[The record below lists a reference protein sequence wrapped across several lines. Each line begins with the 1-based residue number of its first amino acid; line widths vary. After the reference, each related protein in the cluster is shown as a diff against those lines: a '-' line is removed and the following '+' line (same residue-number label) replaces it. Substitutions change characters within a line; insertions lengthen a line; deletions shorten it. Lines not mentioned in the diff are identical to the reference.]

1 MSHEDMFANARFP
14 QGEGGKAALSHMNE
28 AHDEGT
34 RWALESLEISD
45 DSRVLDI
52 GCGGGLA
59 MSLLRQKFNGGV
71 VAGVDYSPTAVEE
84 TTKFNESAVERGEC
98 TVTEGSVSELP
109 FEGNH
114 FDLVTAFET
123 VYFWPKLTQDFGEL
137 LRVLRPGGKFLIFNA
152 TDGLTKEHESW
163 AEQIEGMRIYT
174 ADELSSM
181 LREAGF
187 EDPVVDTCEGKSWI
201 RIVARKP

>member
-1 MSHEDMFANARFP
+1 MSHEEMFANARFP

-34 RWALESLEISD
+34 RWALGSLDISD
-45 DSRVLDI
+45 NSEVLDI

-84 TTKFNESAVERGEC
+84 TIKFNESAVERGEC

-123 VYFWPKLTQDFGEL
+123 VYFWPELTQDLGEV
-137 LRVLRPGGKFLIFNA
+137 LRVLRPSGKFLIFNA

-187 EDPVVDTCEGKSWI
+187 EDPVADTCEGKSWI
-201 RIVARKP
+201 RVVAGKP

>member
-1 MSHEDMFANARFP
+1 MSHEEMFANARFP
-14 QGEGGKAALSHMNE
+14 QGQGGKAALSHMNE
-28 AHDEGT
+28 AHNEGT
-34 RWALESLEISD
+34 RWALEPLEISD

-59 MSLLRQKFNGGV
+59 ISLLREKFNGGV

-84 TTKFNESAVERGEC
+84 TTKFNMSAVEHGDC
-98 TVTEGSVSELP
+98 TVTQGSVSELP
-109 FEGNH
+109 FEDNY

-123 VYFWPKLTQDFGEL
+123 VYFWPELNQDFGEV
-137 LRVLRPGGKFLIFNA
+137 LRVLRPGGKFLVFNA

-174 ADELSSM
+174 ADELSAT

-201 RIVARKP
+201 RVVARKP

>member
-34 RWALESLEISD
+34 RWALGSLDISD
-45 DSRVLDI
+45 NSEVLDI

-84 TTKFNESAVERGEC
+84 TTKFNKSAVECGGC
-98 TVTEGSVSELP
+98 TVTQGSVSELP
-109 FEGNH
+109 FGNSR

-123 VYFWPKLTQDFGEL
+123 VYFWPELTQDFGEV
-137 LRVLRPGGKFLIFNA
+137 LRVLRPGGKLLIFNA
-152 TDGLTKEHESW
+152 TDGLTKEHASW

-187 EDPVVDTCEGKSWI
+187 EDPVVDTCEDKSWI
-201 RIVARKP
+201 RVVARKP

>member
-1 MSHEDMFANARFP
+1 MHQKDMFANARFP
-14 QGEGGKAALSHMNE
+14 QGEGGKAALTHMNQ

-34 RWALESLEISD
+34 RWALESLDVAD
-45 DSRVLDI
+45 DSQVLDI

-84 TTKFNESAVERGEC
+84 TTKFNNSAVKRGDC
-98 TVTEGSVSELP
+98 TVTQGSVSELP
-109 FEGNH
+109 FEDSH

-123 VYFWPKLTQDFGEL
+123 VYFWPELTQDLSEV
-137 LRVLRPGGKFLIFNA
+137 LRVLRPGGRFLIFNA
-152 TDGLTKEHESW
+152 TDGLTQEHESW

-174 ADELSSM
+174 ADELSAT
-181 LREAGF
+181 LRETGF
-187 EDPVVDTCEGKSWI
+187 ADPVVDTCEGKSWI
-201 RIVARKP
+201 RVVARKP

>member
-14 QGEGGKAALSHMNE
+14 KGEGGKSALSHMNE
-28 AHDEGT
+28 AHNEGT
-34 RWALESLEISD
+34 RWALEPLDIAD
-45 DSRVLDI
+45 DSQVLDI

-98 TVTEGSVSELP
+98 TVTQGSVSELP
-109 FEGNH
+109 FESSH
-114 FDLVTAFET
+114 FVLVTAFET
-123 VYFWPKLTQDFGEL
+123 VYFWPELTQDFGEV
-137 LRVLRPGGKFLIFNA
+137 LRVLRPGGRFLVFNA

-174 ADELSSM
+174 ADELCAM

-187 EDPVVDTCEGKSWI
+187 AEPVVDTCEGKSWI
-201 RIVARKP
+201 RVVARKP

>member
-1 MSHEDMFANARFP
+1 MSHEEMFANARFP
-14 QGEGGKAALSHMNE
+14 KGEGGKAALSHMNE
-28 AHDEGT
+28 AHGAGT
-34 RWALESLEISD
+34 RWALEPLNIAD
-45 DSRVLDI
+45 DSQLLDI

-59 MSLLRQKFNGGV
+59 MNLLRQKFNGGA

-84 TTKFNESAVERGEC
+84 TTKFNKSAVERGEC
-98 TVTEGSVSELP
+98 TVTQGSVSELP

-123 VYFWPKLTQDFGEL
+123 VYFWPELTQNFAEV

-152 TDGLTKEHESW
+152 TDGLTKEHEFW

-174 ADELSSM
+174 ADELCAT
-181 LREAGF
+181 LRQAGF

-201 RIVARKP
+201 RVVARKP